1 MFITTVIKISTLLKI
16 IFFIVVAIVI
26 IKYIKNIKSSV
37 VGGKKTIN
45 YLLRRNTKSFLNNR
59 YNMFNI
65 HKNKKEDAK
74 VYNINSDDDVIR
86 YNNGDIYKG
95 QIKNG
100 IREGL
105 GTCYFAN
112 KDIYEGMWKNDKMEC
127 VGKYIFADKSFYS
140 GDFKNGCKEGIG
152 VFTCDDYKYIGQYY
166 ADRKG
171 RVGTFHL
178 PENSYLKVIIE
189 NGTIVEGT
197 YIREGHKEE
206 YIYNVDLSNERE
218 VIKNIRSYFVKDVS
232 NI

>member
-1 MFITTVIKISTLLKI
+1 MFITTVIKFSTLVKVI
-16 IFFIVVAIVI
+16 IFFVI
-26 IKYIKNIKSSV
+26 LIMIIRYINQMKNTTPR
-37 VGGKKTIN
+37 GKKSIN
-45 YLLRRNTKSFLNNR
+45 YLLKRNTKSFLKNR

-65 HKNKKEDAK
+65 HKKSEDAK
-74 VYNINSDDDVIR
+74 VYNINCDDDVIR
-86 YNNGDIYKG
+86 YANGDIYRG

-112 KDIYEGMWKNDKMEC
+112 KDIYEGMWKNDKMDC
-127 VGKYIFADKSFYS
+127 VGKYVFADKSFYS

-166 ADRKG
+166 ADKKG

-178 PENSYLKVIIE
+178 PDNSYLKVIIE

-197 YIREGHKEE
+197 YLREGHKDE
-206 YIYNVDLSNERE
+206 YIYNVDLTNERE
-218 VIKNIRSYFVKDVS
+218 VIKNIKSYFVRDVS

>member
-1 MFITTVIKISTLLKI
+1 MFITIVVKLWTLLKI
-16 IFFIVVAIVI
+16 VLFMFFLILT
-26 IKYIKNIKSSV
+26 IKYLYKL
-37 VGGKKTIN
+37 KKLRLKRKKDIN
-45 YLLRRNTKSFLNNR
+45 YLLKRNTKSFFKNR
-59 YNMFNI
+59 YDMNI
-65 HKNKKEDAK
+65 LHKKSEDAK
-74 VYNINSDDDVIR
+74 VYNINCDDDVIK
-86 YNNGDIYKG
+86 YDNGDIYKG

-112 KDIYEGMWKNDKMEC
+112 KDIYEGMWKNDRMDC
-127 VGKYIFADKSFYS
+127 VGKYIYADKSYYS

-152 VFTCDDYKYIGQYY
+152 VYQCDDYKYIGQYY
-166 ADRKG
+166 ANRKG

-178 PENSYLKVIIE
+178 MENDYLKVIIE

-197 YIREGHKEE
+197 YLREGCKEE

-218 VIKNIRSYFVKDVS
+218 VIKNIKSYFTREVS

>member
-1 MFITTVIKISTLLKI
+1 MFITTVVKMSTLIKL
-16 IFFIVVAIVI
+16 IFFILIIVMSV
-26 IKYIKNIKSSV
+26 KGIKNIKSFIT
-37 VGGKKTIN
+37 GDKKTIN
-45 YLLRRNTKSFLNNR
+45 YLLKRNTKSFLKNK
-59 YNMFNI
+59 YKIFNTTS
-65 HKNKKEDAK
+65 KKEDAK
-74 VYNINSDDDVIR
+74 VYNINSDEDVIR
-86 YNNGDIYKG
+86 YDNGDIYKG

-100 IREGL
+100 VREGL

-112 KDIYEGMWKNDKMEC
+112 KDIYEGMWKDDKMEC
-127 VGKYIFADKSFYS
+127 VGKYVFADKSFYS

-152 VFTCDDYKYIGQYY
+152 IFTCDDYKYIGQYY
-166 ADRKG
+166 ADKKG

-178 PENSYLKVIIE
+178 PENTYLKVIIE

-197 YIREGHKEE
+197 YIREGHREE